1 MICNEAR
8 DGVLKNIKA
17 VLCFLII
24 ASFLI
29 GFPLKNDAE
38 VTVQNRQEDF
48 RKRLLT
54 DALERIRNVRKGL
67 INWIQPLPLEILNY
81 KPGGKAAS
89 IRQLVNHLAFFEMW
103 MVERIRRA
111 KAGEPDLSRKK
122 AVEIFSDSG
131 RFRASDF
138 LFHDN
143 FTEGDPTLDSE
154 GLIKRLKTVRAESE
168 KVLVTLK
175 PEDLFRPIIHPADD
189 YHSDILHLINH
200 MVYHEFLH
208 RGSILTIKGM
218 LKKEK

>member
-1 MICNEAR
+1 MMCNAAR
-8 DGVLKNIKA
+8 DRVLKNIKA
-17 VLCFLII
+17 VFCFLII
-24 ASFLI
+24 TSFLI
-29 GFPLKNDAE
+29 GFPLKNNAE
-38 VTVQNRQEDF
+38 VTVQNRQKDF

-122 AVEIFSDSG
+122 AAKIFSDSG
-131 RFRASDF
+131 TARALDF
-138 LFHDN
+138 LFHDS
-143 FTEGDPTLDSE
+143 FTDGDPTLNSE
-154 GLIKRLKTVRAESE
+154 GLIKRLKAVRSESE
-168 KVLVTLK
+168 KVLVTLE
-175 PEDLFRPIIHPADD
+175 PEDLFRPIVNPVDD
-189 YHSDILHLINH
+189 FHSDILHLINH

-208 RGSILTIKGM
+208 RGSILTIKGIM
-218 LKKEK
+218 NKEK